1 VSQHHRLFWALRQ
14 REATPSPSSRNAE
27 QSQGQ
32 WHTPAISVFR
42 RLTQEDYKFKPS
54 LSYTV
59 RPCFKKKKERKE
71 EKKKKRK
78 LAGLGDACLQSQLL
92 GKWRQ
97 EDCDGKGSW

>member
-59 RPCFKKKKERKE
+59 RPCFKKKERKEGRKE
-71 EKKKKRK
+71 EKKKVSR
-78 LAGLGDACLQSQLL
+78 A
-92 GKWRQ
+92 W
-97 EDCDGKGSW
+97 